1 MLEYFTIKKIK
12 KVRDEKKAHQGQE
25 GGLGGA
31 GKQKDSHAPEAS
43 GSSHS
48 QPAPGDP
55 ILDRSDEAFLQ
66 SLLSDDGSEDGPAPP
81 LPPRVPVPE
90 VDWPS
95 DDASS
100 LNRDSASQDGQNG
113 KAGGD
118 GKGKS
123 VEEEKKPNRL
133 SRLFSKRSKHGSHLK
148 PEDAASASEVELQK
162 EKRDLNNVLDRLNLS
177 AKNNKVINL
186 SNDSEELLSK
196 FTQVF
201 KDLANGVPTAYDDLV
216 KLFTDR
222 DGTITKCFEK
232 LPSGLQKLVMQLP
245 EKVTG
250 TIAPEIL
257 AAAAKSQ
264 GLEASMEGGVKE
276 AAQKLF
282 VPKNLLELV
291 TKPGALVSML
301 RAIVSTLQARWPAFI
316 GVNVIWSVALF
327 LLMFVLWYCYKRGK
341 EVRLEKE
348 KEAQGVVDGADR
360 IEELPDDPQLP
371 APAPR
376 TEPLAVDSATGSGTR
391 TPEASRLNGTSREA

>member
-1 MLEYFTIKKIK
+1 MLEYFTIRKIK
-12 KVRDEKKAHQGQE
+12 KVREEKKAQHGQE
-25 GGLGGA
+25 SGPGGA
-31 GKQKDSHAPEAS
+31 GKQKESHAPEAS

-55 ILDRSDEAFLQ
+55 ILDRSDEAFLR

-90 VDWPS
+90 IDWPS

-100 LNRDSASQDGQNG
+100 MNRDRASQDGQNG
-113 KAGGD
+113 KAGSD

-148 PEDAASASEVELQK
+148 PEDANAASLSEGELQK

-186 SNDSEELLSK
+186 SNDSEELLAK

-222 DGTITKCFEK
+222 DGTISKCFEK

-250 TIAPEIL
+250 SIAPEIL

-264 GLEASMEGGVKE
+264 GLEASMEGGIKE
-276 AAQKLF
+276 AASNLF

-348 KEAQGVVDGADR
+348 AQGVVDGADR

-376 TEPLAVDSATGSGTR
+376 TEPLVADSATGSGTR
-391 TPEASRLNGTSREA
+391 TAEASRPNGPSHA

>member
-1 MLEYFTIKKIK
+1 MLEYFAFKKIK
-12 KVRDEKKAHQGQE
+12 KVREEKKAQHGQE
-25 GGLGGA
+25 SGPGGA
-31 GKQKDSHAPEAS
+31 GQQKGSHAPEAS

-48 QPAPGDP
+48 QPAPGAP

-90 VDWPS
+90 IDWPS

-100 LNRDSASQDGQNG
+100 MSRDRASQDGQN
-113 KAGGD
+113 

-148 PEDAASASEVELQK
+148 PEDAALSAEGELQK

-186 SNDSEELLSK
+186 SNDSEELLAK

-222 DGTITKCFEK
+222 DGTISKCFDK

-250 TIAPEIL
+250 SIAPELL

-264 GLEASMEGGVKE
+264 GLEASMEGGIKE
-276 AAQKLF
+276 AAHKLF
-282 VPKNLLELV
+282 VPQNLLELV

-301 RAIVSTLQARWPAFI
+301 RAIVSTLQTRWPAFI

-371 APAPR
+371 APATG
-376 TEPLAVDSATGSGTR
+376 TEPLAADSAIGSGTR
-391 TPEASRLNGTSREA
+391 TAEASRPNGTSHA